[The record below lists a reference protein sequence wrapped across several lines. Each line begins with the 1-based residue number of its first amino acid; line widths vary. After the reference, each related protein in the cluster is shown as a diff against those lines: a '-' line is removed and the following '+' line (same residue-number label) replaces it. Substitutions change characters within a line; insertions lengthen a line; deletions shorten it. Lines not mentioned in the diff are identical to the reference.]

1 MPCIYLSPIL
11 LPFFLFNEVPV
22 ELSLYFSPYPN
33 TRCIY
38 PVLHAQGP
46 ASRMRSS
53 LNATSSAHRFK
64 DVSVNPID
72 PTHYRKAPSLLRRG
86 TNAFLWLWSR
96 VRGRGGRE
104 TMTRHTKYLILEA
117 HNHPSET
124 GGHPG
129 HHSSTTAAPSASGS
143 PPNTGSHKAS
153 PYQRR
158 FYPAISCAFIFDL
171 SCAIDTELTNFSF

>member
-1 MPCIYLSPIL
+1 LPCIYFSLVL
-11 LPFFLFNEVPV
+11 LPSFLFNEVPAG
-22 ELSLYFSPYPN
+22 LLLYFRPSPN

-53 LNATSSAHRFK
+53 LNATSSAPPLT
-64 DVSVNPID
+64 DVSVDPVD
-72 PTHYRKAPSLLRRG
+72 PTHHRRAPSLLRRG
-86 TNAFLWLWSR
+86 TNAFLRLWSR

-104 TMTRHTKYLILEA
+104 AMTRHTKYLILEA

-124 GGHPG
+124 CGHLG
-129 HHSSTTAAPSASGS
+129 HHSYTATAPSASDS
-143 PPNTGSHKAS
+143 PPTTGSHKAS
-153 PYQRR
+153 PYQRE
-158 FYPAISCAFIFDL
+158 FYPAISRAFIFNL